1 MAKKAETPA
10 IEPVVGEN
18 PAPQDS
24 AGGAQLGVAAPDM
37 PPAPSTA
44 TAPIAATAV
53 ATARSADT
61 PDMVA
66 IDVLSPIED
75 GVRHE
80 IGERMLVTWAAARDL
95 VAAGA
100 AAYAA
105 E

>member
-10 IEPVVGEN
+10 MAPVVGEA
-18 PAPQDS
+18 PALQDG
-24 AGGAQLGVAAPDM
+24 AGSAQLGVAAPDM

-44 TAPIAATAV
+44 TAPIVATAV
-53 ATARSADT
+53 ATARSADV

-80 IGERMLVTWAAARDL
+80 VGERIIVTSAAARDL

-105 E
+105 D